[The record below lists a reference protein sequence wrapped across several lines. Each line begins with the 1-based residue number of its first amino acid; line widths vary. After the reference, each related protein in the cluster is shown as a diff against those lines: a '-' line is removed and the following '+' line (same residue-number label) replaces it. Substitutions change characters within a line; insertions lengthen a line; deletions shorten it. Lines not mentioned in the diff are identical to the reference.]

1 MISVSLENLAQFR
14 QAVDNGD
21 VREYTAGNLS
31 LFKYDR
37 SCMLGRQWSKM
48 AQKARGIILD
58 NITGEIVCRPFDKF
72 FNIDEVEATQ
82 RQVIKDK
89 FVKFGFEATNKI
101 DGSCICLFNYQDE
114 WRTTTLGSFTSEQ
127 AAYALKILYEKYPKF
142 VDLNPAYTYVFEL
155 VAAWDIKVVVYDKE
169 CLTLL
174 AIFQNSWDEQELDS
188 KTVDIIADTC
198 GFERP
203 TVIQLEPEEL
213 ISVEQIA
220 QNAEGYVIRFGDG
233 LRVKIKSLLYIRLHR
248 LLSGFSPK
256 RVIEAMQAGNYK
268 DLLSEAPPHIIAKFD
283 DLYAAFSQIK
293 QNILDEVDNCWK
305 IVQNLDTYKD
315 KALKIQEVAP
325 EDIRPILYARMRNK
339 PEEQCVFKAL
349 ARRADALQ

>member
-1 MISVSLENLAQFR
+1 MKHIEQLK
-14 QAVDNGD
+14 QAVKNGT
-21 VREYTAGNLS
+21 VREYTAGHLA
-31 LFKYDR
+31 LFKYDS
-37 SCMLGRQWSKM
+37 SCVFANQWSKV

-58 NITGEIVCRPFDKF
+58 TQTGEIVCRPFDKF
-72 FNIDEVEATQ
+72 FNIDEVDTTK
-82 RQVIKDK
+82 RQVIKEK
-89 FVKFGFEATNKI
+89 FIKFGFEATDKV
-101 DGSCICLFNYQDE
+101 DGSAICLWNYGNE
-114 WRTTTLGSFTSEQ
+114 WRTSTLGAFYSDQ
-127 AAYALKILYEKYPKF
+127 AIYALKMLYEKYPQF
-142 VDLNPAYTYVFEL
+142 IELNPDYTYVFEL
-155 VAAWDIKVVVYDKE
+155 VAAWDTKVVAYDKE
-169 CLTLL
+169 SLVLL
-174 AIFQNSWDEQELDS
+174 AVFKNAWDEQELDS

-198 GFERP
+198 RFERP
-203 TVIQLEPEEL
+203 TVIQLEPEDL
-213 ISVEQIA
+213 IGGEKIPE
-220 QNAEGYVIRFGDG
+220 NAEGYVIRFGDG